1 MAEGAAPRR
10 IAVKVLERIENDGAF
25 ANLVLNATLEKS
37 KLDSRDRAF
46 VTEMVYGTTR
56 MRRACDHTLD
66 RFLHDEIEPLA
77 RTILRL
83 GVWQIIFGGV
93 PAHAAVSATVEVAPR
108 RFRGLCNA
116 VLRRIAEN
124 PVTDWPSE
132 AIELSYPDWL
142 MNRLKLD
149 VGEQDALGM
158 AKTMNEPALA
168 VTRSDGYHQD
178 LSSQMVAES
187 AVEGL
192 KAGDSILDLCAA
204 PGGKATLMA
213 SGGVWTVAADVRESR
228 MGLVAENVQRL
239 NVNLSLVVS
248 DGCFPPFKPKSFNRV
263 LVDAP
268 CSGLGV
274 LRRRADARWR
284 VSEEEIERLSFLQEE
299 LLLSALNLVAS
310 GGQLI
315 YSVCTVTSAETTE
328 VDERFRTKTGV
339 QSCGPLPDPWRI
351 HGQGGMILPQDLN
364 SEGMAIF
371 RYHVE

>member
-1 MAEGAAPRR
+1 MVEGAAPRR
-10 IAVKVLERIENDGAF
+10 TAVKILERIENDGAF
-25 ANLVLNATLEKS
+25 ANLVLNTTLEKS

-56 MRRACDHTLD
+56 MRRACDYTLD

-108 RFRGLCNA
+108 RIRGLCNA
-116 VLRRIAEN
+116 VLRRISEN

-132 AIELSYPDWL
+132 AVELSYPDWL
-142 MNRLKLD
+142 VNLLKSD
-149 VGEQDALGM
+149 IGEQNALVM
-158 AKTMNEPALA
+158 AKTMNEPAPA
-168 VTRSDGYHQD
+168 VTRDDGYHQD
-178 LSSQMVAES
+178 LSSQMVAELAGS
-187 AVEGL
+187 DL
-192 KAGDSILDLCAA
+192 RDGDSILDLCSA
-204 PGGKATLMA
+204 PGGKATLIA
-213 SGGVWTVAADVRESR
+213 SGGVWTVAADLRKNR
-228 MGLVAENVQRL
+228 IGLVAENAQRL
-239 NVNLSLVVS
+239 DTDLSLVVS
-248 DGCFPPFKPKSFNRV
+248 DGCFPPFKPKVFNRV

-284 VSEEEIERLSFLQEE
+284 VSKEEIKRLSFLQEE
-299 LLLSALNLVAS
+299 LLLSALNLVAP
-310 GGQLI
+310 GGQPI

-328 VDERFRTKTGV
+328 VDERFRAKTGV
-339 QSCGPLPDPWRI
+339 QSCGPLPDPWRV